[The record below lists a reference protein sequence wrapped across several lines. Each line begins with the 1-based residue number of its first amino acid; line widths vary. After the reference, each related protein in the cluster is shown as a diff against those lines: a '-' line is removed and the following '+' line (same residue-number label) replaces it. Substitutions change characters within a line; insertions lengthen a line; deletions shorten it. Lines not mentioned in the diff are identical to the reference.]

1 LRKAET
7 AIGENRRMKTDRRN
21 TQMEQNTNEPKLKI
35 TMNQDGEEYTFVL
48 EGRMDTLT
56 SPDLEDRVEEV
67 LEQAKKLIFDMGKV
81 EYISSAGLRV
91 LLGAAQ
97 ELEDRG
103 EVVVRHITKPV
114 QEVFDVT
121 GFADAFQIE

>member
-1 LRKAET
+1 
-7 AIGENRRMKTDRRN
+7 
-21 TQMEQNTNEPKLKI
+21 MEQNANESKLKI

-56 SPDLEDRVEEV
+56 SPDLEDQVEEV
-67 LEQAKKLIFDMGKV
+67 IGQAKTLIFDMGKV

-91 LLGAAQ
+91 LMGAAQ
-97 ELEDRG
+97 ELEENDG
-103 EVVVRHITKPV
+103 EVIIRHITKPV

-121 GFADAFQIE
+121 GFSDAFRIE

>member
-1 LRKAET
+1 
-7 AIGENRRMKTDRRN
+7 
-21 TQMEQNTNEPKLKI
+21 MEQNTNEPKLKI

-91 LLGAAQ
+91 LVGAAQ
-97 ELEDRG
+97 EIEDSG
-103 EVVVRHITKPV
+103 KVLIRHLTKPV
-114 QEVFDVT
+114 KDVFDVT
-121 GFADAFQIE
+121 GFSDAFEIE

>member
-1 LRKAET
+1 
-7 AIGENRRMKTDRRN
+7 
-21 TQMEQNTNEPKLKI
+21 MEHNTNEPKLKI